1 MSKGKLFILA
11 GPSGAGK
18 ATLVHALLAADA
30 KVQLS
35 ISFTTRAPRE
45 GEQNGREYHFV
56 SREEFLAMAGRGEFL
71 EHAEVHGNLYGTS
84 QKWISDAMARGQ
96 DILLEI
102 DVQGAQQVR
111 RIFDGA
117 VGVFILPPSA
127 EILEQRLRNRGTDS
141 EEAIVKRLAN
151 AREEIAHVGEFDY
164 VIVNEHID
172 EAVRDIIGVVRA
184 ERLRFLAQAER
195 NSALIASLQG

>member
-18 ATLVHALLAADA
+18 ATLVHALLAADS

-35 ISFTTRAPRE
+35 ISFTSRAPRE
-45 GEQNGREYHFV
+45 GEKNGREYHFV
-56 SREEFLAMAGRGEFL
+56 SREEFLAMASRGEFL

-84 QKWISDAMARGQ
+84 QKWINDAMSRGQ

-111 RIFDGA
+111 RVFDNS
-117 VGVFILPPSA
+117 VGVFVLPPSA
-127 EILEQRLRNRGTDS
+127 EVLERRLRNRGTDS
-141 EEAIVKRLAN
+141 EDAIVKRLAN
-151 AREEIAHVGEFDY
+151 ARQEITHVGEFDY

-184 ERLRFLAQAER
+184 ERLRYIAQADR
-195 NSALIASLQG
+195 HRDLIASLQG